1 MITEVMKISEPPYT
15 NRGVTR
21 QKEDLTAL
29 IDWCQIT
36 VKGVDVF
43 IIIEDILR
51 IPLSFMELHG
61 KEKGIAG
68 HELIARFD
76 NIKILKP
83 TGNAQYEGFQ
93 ILMSGSGCRNY
104 ENFLMMNKETWFD
117 FLERVCRYPVNFP
130 RIDLAIDD
138 TKPYLSIPE
147 LIRLKNE
154 GLISSQLRDT
164 AENRSDRLKEDE
176 IEAQG
181 KTLYLGSKHSDFRI
195 TFYEKG
201 YEQAEKFGK
210 ELNPDWNRYELRF
223 RHKKAVRLVE
233 ELLKDRDVARIA
245 LSVLNEKVRFL
256 QKPENSTVTR
266 KRLYP
271 TYPPWEELMQDVG
284 KIKLTMNPKKKILE
298 RPLIDYLDCNNKE
311 EVLGHIRNFISIN
324 TSAVHQALPFY
335 VLKDLRLVAGMHTA
349 KEYSVGLALQF
360 PDLPSL
366 KSESAIRQSVGFL
379 KTAKY
384 VIKEGKDQLAPLIE
398 SDENQ
403 ELYQKLVQTIT
414 DITAS
419 NTTDIGAK

>member
-233 ELLKDRDVARIA
+233 ELLKDRAVFTEAGKQHGYKKTA
-245 LSVLNEKVRFL
+245 LSYLSPVGRTHAGCREDKVDHESREKDTGTNMAVA
-256 QKPENSTVTR
+256 
-266 KRLYP
+266 
-271 TYPPWEELMQDVG
+271 
-284 KIKLTMNPKKKILE
+284 E
-298 RPLIDYLDCNNKE
+298 RSS
-311 EVLGHIRNFISIN
+311 F
-324 TSAVHQALPFY
+324 ALF
-335 VLKDLRLVAGMHTA
+335 KANG
-349 KEYSVGLALQF
+349 
-360 PDLPSL
+360 
-366 KSESAIRQSVGFL
+366 
-379 KTAKY
+379 
-384 VIKEGKDQLAPLIE
+384 
-398 SDENQ
+398 
-403 ELYQKLVQTIT
+403 
-414 DITAS
+414 
-419 NTTDIGAK
+419 